1 MVHEVAARRAA
12 KGYGFDGYRVGEL
25 VREIIRRAR
34 ACRWKPHAALFKL
47 NPRGGNGGVEGGGG
61 GGGGGGTG
69 TGGSDCGGGGGG
81 AAAAARGGGND
92 LSIATSPYDPLR
104 LPRRHSSERC
114 SDRRPHRTTYGNNP
128 PHEGEYGYLRSR
140 RKGGGG
146 SGDGGGGDGA
156 GSGGGSDGVESVKGV
171 WVARW

>member
-47 NPRGGNGGVEGGGG
+47 NPRGGNGGVGAGGGG
-61 GGGGGGTG
+61 
-69 TGGSDCGGGGGG
+69 GGSDCGGGTG
-81 AAAAARGGGND
+81 AGARGGGND

-114 SDRRPHRTTYGNNP
+114 SDRRPHRTTYSNNP

-140 RKGGGG
+140 
-146 SGDGGGGDGA
+146 
-156 GSGGGSDGVESVKGV
+156 VKGLCEFRGPPV
-171 WVARW
+171 LPMCSLGVFTVHNSAECISNACQCQNVTFCNAQ